1 MLSYCITKNRR
12 KMEAPKTYIISW
24 YGPFHSI
31 DEVKEFEQ
39 NQNITSNLYLLQGK
53 RKHAKFFS
61 YYCGKTERSASIRL
75 KDKFHCICEI
85 PNHLNIWIG
94 VFDNSFEVEDV
105 HIAENMLIY
114 LLSNSINENY
124 FINDRSK
131 NFTSPN
137 SVCLINRWH
146 NHKHYK
152 QPENSIKLEIPEIVV
167 YNAGTGDVK
176 VSKRLR
182 FYDRIQS

>member
-39 NQNITSNLYLLQGK
+39 NQSINSTLYLLQGK
-53 RKHAKFFS
+53 RKHTKFFS

-94 VFDNSFEVEDV
+94 IFDNRFKVEDIN
-105 HIAENMLIY
+105 IAENLLIY

-167 YNAGTGDVK
+167 YNAKTSVVK